1 MRCKIKYT
9 LAKSINNNY
18 ILGYYVSKDFFQIE
32 LEVQVEPLSKKIIN
46 TSIMLCKFKPIISI
60 FKPTFNCEMFV
71 VQNIRSVPNV
81 YNMSQ

>member
-46 TSIMLCKFKPIISI
+46 T
-60 FKPTFNCEMFV
+60 V
-71 VQNIRSVPNV
+71 VTVFIAHFSRVIHSAEIDRLTAL
-81 YNMSQ
+81 